1 MSGFGWSAG
10 DVVLA
15 GKLIAKITK
24 ALKETGGARDD
35 YQESIQFLSGL
46 ETTLKNLVAAGSV
59 LPQTAAAQ
67 ETIQQTEKI
76 VNALAPLLRDCRRF
90 ESSLGAGTS
99 RSGASQTASR
109 LRWSFRQARA
119 VANLEERI
127 SVPLATVNANIG
139 MQIL

>member
-1 MSGFGWSAG
+1 MSGFGWSIG

-35 YQESIQFLSGL
+35 YQESVQFLSGL
-46 ETTLKNLVAAGSV
+46 ETTLRNLAAAGSV
-59 LPQTAAAQ
+59 LPQTTAAR

-76 VNALAPLLRDCRRF
+76 ISALAPLLRDCRSF
-90 ESSLGAGTS
+90 ESSLGASTS
-99 RSGASQTASR
+99 QSRASQTAPR

-119 VANLEERI
+119 VANLEEKI

>member
-46 ETTLKNLVAAGSV
+46 ETTLKNLEAAGSV

-99 RSGASQTASR
+99 
-109 LRWSFRQARA
+109 
-119 VANLEERI
+119 
-127 SVPLATVNANIG
+127 
-139 MQIL
+139 